1 MKKVTVFAFLLALAV
16 GASAQSATT
25 VRPNATTRPNAHGSG
40 VGATARPGP
49 TATNST
55 VNVPPIA
62 HVGPN
67 AVGGKR
73 K

>member
-1 MKKVTVFAFLLALAV
+1 MKKATVLGFLLAVAI
-16 GASAQSATT
+16 GASAQSATK
-25 VRPNATTRPNAHGSG
+25 VLPNAHGKG
-40 VGATARPGP
+40 VGPVAIPGP

-62 HVGPN
+62 KVPPVAVG
-67 AVGGKR
+67 GGKR